1 MAHNQ
6 GSMIL
11 RRILARELKKLR
23 ERNGLKL
30 AQAAPKL
37 FWSPPMLSRIERAV
51 QGVDVHRVRSMLDL
65 YQESDRWTEL
75 TELAIRAQQPGWWE
89 PYKLGNNS
97 YVAFETYAS
106 QVLDFNLDLVPGL
119 LQTADYARALFTSVP
134 VRRTPQE
141 VDRAIEVRM
150 IRQRRL
156 TSLDDPLEL
165 VAVIDESVLHRPVG
179 GVDVLR
185 SQLGHLAKAA
195 TLDTVSLQVIPNSV
209 GAHAGLASSFT
220 LLSFGD
226 LGEPDM
232 AYVEHSLGSLVLDK
246 DGHAASAKLAFDWV
260 HDVALDPADS
270 LALIWRSAVHT

>member
-6 GSMIL
+6 GSMLL

-23 ERNGLKL
+23 QQAGMKL
-30 AQAAPKL
+30 EEAAPML
-37 FWSPPMLSRIERAV
+37 FWSPPTLSRIERAV

-65 YQESDRWTEL
+65 YGESERWEEL
-75 TELAIRAQQPGWWE
+75 TGLAIRAGQPGWWE

-97 YVAFETYAS
+97 YVAFEAYAS
-106 QVLDFNLDLVPGL
+106 QVLDFNLGFVPGL

-134 VRRTPQE
+134 VPRTPRE
-141 VDRAIEVRM
+141 VDRAVEARM

-156 TSLDDPLEL
+156 LSDETPLEL

-179 GVDVLR
+179 GPDVLR
-185 SQLGHLAKAA
+185 AQLRRLAEASS
-195 TLDTVSLQVIPNSV
+195 LNTVSLQVVANTV

-220 LLSFGD
+220 LLAFED

-232 AYVEHSLGSLVLDK
+232 AYVEHSLGALLLDK
-246 DGHAASAKLAFDWV
+246 DGDAAGARLTFDWV
-260 HDVALDPADS
+260 RDVALNPAES
-270 LALIWRSAVHT
+270 LALIRRLAAQT